1 MSYRSKHEGGNHI
14 GRMVLMF
21 ILLMAIVTVSN
32 AVAFT
37 SSSSSEVSLKFKA
50 RIVGDVQ
57 LGAYKDE
64 LIDCSALAG
73 IHTWIGDSLNTSGAE
88 VRKALNS
95 DYWVSVSNA
104 YLSLAQ
110 QAANNPEV
118 SKVVGARMR
127 VLAAQYRE
135 LTESPADTTNWNS
148 WYDLIDRCDSWRTEE
163 PSRAFYSNGRK
174 SPVQV
179 NHSSEVAR
187 APY

>member
-1 MSYRSKHEGGNHI
+1 MSQRSKHEGAYI
-14 GRMVLMF
+14 GRIALTSVL
-21 ILLMAIVTVSN
+21 LLATATATN

-50 RIVGDVQ
+50 RNVGDVQ

-73 IHTWIGDSLNTSGAE
+73 IHTWIGDNLNTAGAE
-88 VRKALNS
+88 VRKALNG

-118 SKVVGARMR
+118 SKEVGARMR
-127 VLAAQYRE
+127 VLAAEYRE
-135 LTESPADTTNWNS
+135 LTESPAGTTDWS
-148 WYDLIDRCDSWRTEE
+148 GWYDLIDRCDSWRTDS
-163 PSRAFYSNGRK
+163 PSQAFFTNGRE

-179 NHSSEVAR
+179 RQSTEIAR
-187 APY
+187 APF